1 MAVCRGA
8 EGAAWLATRGADD
21 TNGPAAPAR
30 ALYLEGFALYLAK
43 SDARCADVDENAPA
57 DARRRARALVV
68 AAATSDAARDAW
80 RRVVRD
86 IDGGATRRADD
97 AALRAAAARGDGEEV
112 AALLE
117 GGRARVDAADEY
129 GRTALFLAAAAG
141 QNVERLLAAGADPTR
156 QAHGGWKPSH
166 FIPRE
171 PLPLL
176 GPTPP
181 AWRLM
186 IARDPPA
193 PTATTR
199 PLRGLAHPGAGSV
212 VVDGAASA
220 DEVAAFLELARTRV
234 EIELQAPT
242 PSSLTHCLISTQA
255 RTLPVAPAEKAACAD
270 RSYFYDADGAFGR
283 RFAGVAAAA
292 WGVSVTRIRVNKCYR
307 VLTYA
312 RAGGCL
318 PAHVDLHRDLGD
330 GGPPT
335 THTFLLYLTDDPEGG
350 STSLLSAL
358 PGDDA
363 LALSGGLVDGARTTL
378 YAVHPKAGRLFLM
391 PNACPHEA
399 AAVVRAPKVLIR
411 GELRLR

>member
-43 SDARCADVDENAPA
+43 SDARCADVDESASDA
-57 DARRRARALVV
+57 ARRRARALVV

-86 IDGGATRRADD
+86 IDGGATRHADD

-141 QNVERLLAAGADPTR
+141 HNVRRLLAAGADPTR

-220 DEVAAFLELARTRV
+220 DEVAAFLELARTGV

-242 PSSLTHCLISTQA
+242 PSSLTHCLIPHRRGRCPSRRRRRPRA
-255 RTLPVAPAEKAACAD
+255 RTGAIFMMPTA
-270 RSYFYDADGAFGR
+270 RSGGASRASPRRRGAFP
-283 RFAGVAAAA
+283 
-292 WGVSVTRIRVNKCYR
+292 SL
-307 VLTYA
+307 VL
-312 RAGGCL
+312 
-318 PAHVDLHRDLGD
+318 
-330 GGPPT
+330 
-335 THTFLLYLTDDPEGG
+335 E
-350 STSLLSAL
+350 
-358 PGDDA
+358 
-363 LALSGGLVDGARTTL
+363 
-378 YAVHPKAGRLFLM
+378 
-391 PNACPHEA
+391 
-399 AAVVRAPKVLIR
+399 
-411 GELRLR
+411 

>member
-43 SDARCADVDENAPA
+43 SDARCADVDESASDA
-57 DARRRARALVV
+57 ARRRARALVV

-80 RRVVRD
+80 HRVIRD
-86 IDGGATRRADD
+86 IDGGATRHADD

-141 QNVERLLAAGADPTR
+141 QRGDRLLAAGADPTR

-220 DEVAAFLELARTRV
+220 DEVAAFLELARTGV

-242 PSSLTHCLISTQA
+242 PSALTHCLISTQA

-292 WGVSVTRIRVNKCYR
+292 WGVPVTRIRVNKCYR

-335 THTFLLYLTDDPEGG
+335 THTFLLYLSDDPEGG

-399 AAVVRAPKVLIR
+399 AAVACAPKVLIR